1 MDIRIKVKDDANS
14 EIPVICVTKENAVS
28 LLGQEGCL
36 TIAKFEFPKVL
47 NNGDSISWEYNLI
60 GE

>member
-1 MDIRIKVKDDANS
+1 MDIRIKAKDNTNS
-14 EIPVICVTKENAVS
+14 EIPVICVAEENAVS

-47 NNGDSISWEYNLI
+47 NNGDSINLEYNLI